1 MLNIEEVH
9 PQPERAAEMPYAPA
23 IEVTG
28 ARRTL
33 YVSGATASPLYHRHP
48 HVKEEHELPDDIEE
62 QTRRAM
68 DSIRSVLEARGLG
81 WRSVVKVTK
90 YLTDI
95 REMDAVNRTMNE
107 YLGDHRPASTLLC
120 VNNLS
125 SPGARVELD
134 VIAVGPDERAASH
147 PGANEPPGASRNG

>member
-1 MLNIEEVH
+1 MLNIQEVH
-9 PQPERAAEMPYAPA
+9 PQPDRAGEMPYAPA
-23 IEVTG
+23 IEVIG
-28 ARRTL
+28 AGQIL
-33 YVSGATASPLYHRHP
+33 FISGATASPLYHQHP
-48 HVKEEHELPDDIEE
+48 HVKEEHVLPDDIEE

-68 DSIRSVLEARGLG
+68 ETIKMVLDAKGLS
-81 WRSVVKVTK
+81 WRNVAKVTK

-125 SPGARVELD
+125 SPGARVELEM
-134 VIAVGPDERAASH
+134 IAVGPS
-147 PGANEPPGASRNG
+147 

>member
-1 MLNIEEVH
+1 MTESDVQTAIAEVH
-9 PQPERAAEMPYAPA
+9 PQPDRAAEMPYAPA

-28 ARRTL
+28 ASQIVFL
-33 YVSGATASPLYHRHP
+33 SGATASPLYHQHP
-48 HVKEEHELPDDIEE
+48 HVKEEHVLPDDIEE

-68 DSIRSVLEARGLG
+68 ESIGSVLDAKGLP

-90 YLTDI
+90 YLTDM
-95 REMDAVNRTMNE
+95 READAVNRTMNE
-107 YLGDHRPASTLLC
+107 YLGDHRPASTLIC

-134 VIAVGPDERAASH
+134 MIAVGP
-147 PGANEPPGASRNG
+147 GPGASDLTPR

>member
-1 MLNIEEVH
+1 MTLRIDEVH
-9 PQPERAAEMPYAPA
+9 PQPDRAAEMPYAPA
-23 IEVTG
+23 IEVVG
-28 ARRTL
+28 AGQIVF
-33 YVSGATASPLYHRHP
+33 VSGATASPLYHRHP
-48 HVKEEHELPDDIEE
+48 HVPEEHVLPDDIEE

-68 DSIRSVLEARGLG
+68 ETIQMVLDAKDLT
-81 WRSVVKVTK
+81 WRHVAKVTK

-134 VIAVGPDERAASH
+134 VIAVGSAPAGS
-147 PGANEPPGASRNG
+147 P

>member
-1 MLNIEEVH
+1 MLNVDEVH
-9 PQPERAAEMPYAPA
+9 PLPERAAEMPYAPA

-28 ARRTL
+28 AGQL
-33 YVSGATASPLYHRHP
+33 VFISGATASPLYHQHP
-48 HVKEEHELPDDIEE
+48 HVKEEHVLPDDIEE

-68 DSIRSVLEARGLG
+68 ENIKLVLDAKGLT
-81 WRSVVKVTK
+81 WRNVAKVTK

-95 REMDAVNRTMNE
+95 REMDGVNRTMNE
-107 YLGDHRPASTLLC
+107 YLSGHRPASTLVC

-134 VIAVGPDERAASH
+134 MIAVGPS
-147 PGANEPPGASRNG
+147 EPPGSV

>member
-1 MLNIEEVH
+1 MLNVEEVH
-9 PQPERAAEMPYAPA
+9 PLPDRADEMPYAPA

-28 ARRTL
+28 AGRIL
-33 YVSGATASPLYHRHP
+33 FISGATASPLYHQHP
-48 HVKEEHELPDDIEE
+48 HVKEEHVLPDDIEE

-68 DSIRSVLEARGLG
+68 EAIKMVLDARDLT
-81 WRSVVKVTK
+81 WRHVAKVTK

-107 YLGDHRPASTLLC
+107 YLGGHRPASTLLC

-125 SPGARVELD
+125 SPGARVELEM
-134 VIAVGPDERAASH
+134 IAVGPA
-147 PGANEPPGASRNG
+147 

>member
-1 MLNIEEVH
+1 MLNIGEVH

-28 ARRTL
+28 AGQIL
-33 YVSGATASPLYHRHP
+33 FVSGATASPLYHQHP
-48 HVKEEHELPDDIEE
+48 HVKEEHVLPDDIEE

-68 DSIRSVLEARGLG
+68 ETIKTVLDARDLT
-81 WRSVVKVTK
+81 WRNVAKVTK

-95 REMDAVNRTMNE
+95 REMDAVNRAMNE
-107 YLGDHRPASTLLC
+107 YLGDHRPASTLVC

-134 VIAVGPDERAASH
+134 VIAVGPS
-147 PGANEPPGASRNG
+147 EPAGSL

>member
-1 MLNIEEVH
+1 MLNIQEVH
-9 PQPERAAEMPYAPA
+9 PQPDRAAEMPYAPA
-23 IEVTG
+23 IEVIG
-28 ARRTL
+28 AGQI
-33 YVSGATASPLYHRHP
+33 VFISGATASPLYHQHP
-48 HVKEEHELPDDIEE
+48 HVEEEHVLPDDIEE

-68 DSIRSVLEARGLG
+68 ETIKMVLDTKDLS
-81 WRSVVKVTK
+81 WRNVAKVTK

-134 VIAVGPDERAASH
+134 MIAVGPS
-147 PGANEPPGASRNG
+147 EPPRSL

>member
-1 MLNIEEVH
+1 MLNIQEVH
-9 PQPERAAEMPYAPA
+9 PQPDRAAEMPYAPA

-28 ARRTL
+28 ADRIL
-33 YVSGATASPLYHRHP
+33 FISGATASPLYHQHP
-48 HVKEEHELPDDIEE
+48 HVKEEHVLPDDIEV

-68 DSIRSVLEARGLG
+68 ESIASVLDAKRLS

-107 YLGDHRPASTLLC
+107 YLVDHRPASTLLC

-134 VIAVGPDERAASH
+134 MIAVGPST
-147 PGANEPPGASRNG
+147 GL

>member
-1 MLNIEEVH
+1 MLNVEEVH
-9 PQPERAAEMPYAPA
+9 PLPDRAAEMPYAPA

-28 ARRTL
+28 AGRI
-33 YVSGATASPLYHRHP
+33 VFISGATASPLYHQHP
-48 HVKEEHELPDDIEE
+48 HVKEEHVLPDDIEE

-68 DSIRSVLEARGLG
+68 ESIKMVLDARQLT
-81 WRSVVKVTK
+81 WRHVAKVTK

-125 SPGARVELD
+125 SPGARVELE
-134 VIAVGPDERAASH
+134 VIAVGPS
-147 PGANEPPGASRNG
+147 EPPGTL

>member
-1 MLNIEEVH
+1 VKIEEVH

-23 IEVTG
+23 IDVVG
-28 ARRTL
+28 AGRIVF
-33 YVSGATASPLYHRHP
+33 VSGATASPLYHQHP

-68 DSIRSVLEARGLG
+68 ESIRLVLDARDLS
-81 WRSVVKVTK
+81 WRHVVKVTK
-90 YLTDI
+90 YLTDM

-107 YLGDHRPASTLLC
+107 YLGDHRPASTLVC

-134 VIAVGPDERAASH
+134 MIAVGPS
-147 PGANEPPGASRNG
+147 EPPGSL

>member
-1 MLNIEEVH
+1 MLNIDEVH
-9 PQPERAAEMPYAPA
+9 PEPDRAAEMPYAPG

-28 ARRTL
+28 AGQL
-33 YVSGATASPLYHRHP
+33 LFISGATASPLYHQHP
-48 HVKEEHELPDDIEE
+48 HVKEEHILPDDIEE

-68 DSIRSVLEARGLG
+68 ETIKMVLDTKDLT
-81 WRSVVKVTK
+81 WRNVAKVTK
-90 YLTDI
+90 YLTDM

-107 YLGDHRPASTLLC
+107 YLGDHRPASTLVC

-134 VIAVGPDERAASH
+134 MIAVGPS
-147 PGANEPPGASRNG
+147 EPSGSL

>member
-1 MLNIEEVH
+1 MLNVEEVH

-23 IEVTG
+23 VEVTG
-28 ARRTL
+28 ADRIL
-33 YVSGATASPLYHRHP
+33 FISGATASPLYHQHP
-48 HVKEEHELPDDIEE
+48 HVKEEHVLPDDIEE

-68 DSIRSVLEARGLG
+68 ESVKMVLDARNLS
-81 WRSVVKVTK
+81 WRNVAKVTK

-134 VIAVGPDERAASH
+134 MIAVGPSEPA
-147 PGANEPPGASRNG
+147 GAL